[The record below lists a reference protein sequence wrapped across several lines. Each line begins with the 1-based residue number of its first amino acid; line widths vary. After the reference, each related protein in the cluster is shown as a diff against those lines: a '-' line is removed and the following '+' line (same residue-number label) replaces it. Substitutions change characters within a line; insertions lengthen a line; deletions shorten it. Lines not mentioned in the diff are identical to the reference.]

1 MQIILFFTISL
12 FQKKV
17 ETKNSVII
25 NIYWFFSKLSLH
37 RRWIK
42 LKSIYQ
48 NKWAVI
54 FIAIFC
60 SILWGSAFPV
70 LKISYE
76 ELQMVTND
84 TMAKI
89 VFAGLRFLLA
99 GLMILVYLFFTN
111 RKKLVVRRSQI
122 FVLVVFGIIQT
133 AIQYF
138 FFYNGLA
145 KVSGMQ
151 GSILTSTGTFL
162 AVFLAHFYYKD
173 DKMNGKKVI
182 GILAGI
188 TGIIVAN
195 WGQDFQFQFQW
206 TGEGYMILSALTSA
220 ITTIM
225 AKELATDI
233 DPITLTG
240 WQLTIGSTL
249 LLLIGL
255 PQVGAHSIIF
265 TPFGVGLLVYAAMIS
280 AVAFAL
286 WFSILKYNKAGEMSI
301 YNFLT
306 PVFGAFLSA
315 MFIPGERLNLFI
327 LGAIALVAVGIIA
340 INYRGRAKKTSN
352 GVSVRKII

>member
-1 MQIILFFTISL
+1 M
-12 FQKKV
+12 
-17 ETKNSVII
+17 
-25 NIYWFFSKLSLH
+25 
-37 RRWIK
+37 
-42 LKSIYQ
+42 KSIYQ

-54 FIAIFC
+54 IIAIFC
-60 SILWGSAFPV
+60 SLLWGSAFPV
-70 LKISYE
+70 LKISYQ
-76 ELQMVTND
+76 ELHMAPDD

-89 VFAGLRFLLA
+89 VFAGMRFLIA
-99 GLMILVYLFFTN
+99 GIIILVFLLFTN
-111 RKKLVVRRSQI
+111 RNKLVVRRSQI
-122 FVLVVFGIIQT
+122 LVLVVFGIIQT

-173 DKMNGKKVI
+173 DKMNGKKAI

-195 WGQDFQFQFQW
+195 WGQEFQFQFQW

-240 WQLTIGSTL
+240 WQLTIGSIL
-249 LLLIGL
+249 LLIIGL
-255 PQVGAHSIIF
+255 PQLGPHSLTF
-265 TPFGVGLLVYAAMIS
+265 TPFSLGLLIYAAVIS
-280 AVAFAL
+280 SVAFAM

-315 MFIPGERLNLFI
+315 MFIPGERLNLYI
-327 LGAIALVAVGIIA
+327 LAAIALVAIGIIA
-340 INYRGRAKKTSN
+340 INYNGREKKAIASRI
-352 GVSVRKII
+352 SRKIS